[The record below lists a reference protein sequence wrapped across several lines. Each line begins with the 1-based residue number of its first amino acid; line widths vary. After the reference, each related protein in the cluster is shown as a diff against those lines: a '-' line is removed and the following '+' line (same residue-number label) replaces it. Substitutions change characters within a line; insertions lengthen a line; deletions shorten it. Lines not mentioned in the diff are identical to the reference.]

1 MNNNEE
7 ILDSKIDDLYMVFVI
22 NNQKYA
28 LSSKYITEIIEILP
42 ITKVPFLPEYMKGI
56 INLRSTIIPVMDAR
70 MRFGMEPIEYSE
82 RTCIIIIENEANK
95 IGLIVDAVNEV
106 LTIPPKQIMES
117 TKEKN
122 DLKVMSEKLEVIN
135 EQLAMKQKQKRKML
149 VNTLIVADVCLIILF
164 ILLAILGSPYQ
175 SWDYSDPEWSVI
187 GTLRHS
193 FEWVY
198 FKVAPLMV
206 FVITAI
212 LGIIFVKRNK

>member
-22 NNQKYA
+22 NNQIYA

-122 DLKVMSEKLEVIN
+122 DLKESFVNGISQINNDIQLILDCDSLVNIVGDMSNEIN
-135 EQLAMKQKQKRKML
+135 E
-149 VNTLIVADVCLIILF
+149 
-164 ILLAILGSPYQ
+164 
-175 SWDYSDPEWSVI
+175 
-187 GTLRHS
+187 
-193 FEWVY
+193 
-198 FKVAPLMV
+198 
-206 FVITAI
+206 
-212 LGIIFVKRNK
+212 

>member
-28 LSSKYITEIIEILP
+28 LSSKYMTEILEILP

-122 DLKVMSEKLEVIN
+122 DLKESFVNGISQINNDIQLILDCDSLVNIVGDMSNEIN
-135 EQLAMKQKQKRKML
+135 E
-149 VNTLIVADVCLIILF
+149 
-164 ILLAILGSPYQ
+164 
-175 SWDYSDPEWSVI
+175 
-187 GTLRHS
+187 
-193 FEWVY
+193 
-198 FKVAPLMV
+198 
-206 FVITAI
+206 
-212 LGIIFVKRNK
+212 

>member
-7 ILDSKIDDLYMVFVI
+7 ILYSKIDDLYMVFVI

-122 DLKVMSEKLEVIN
+122 DLKESFVNGISQINNDIQLILDCDSLVNIVGDMSNEIN
-135 EQLAMKQKQKRKML
+135 E
-149 VNTLIVADVCLIILF
+149 
-164 ILLAILGSPYQ
+164 
-175 SWDYSDPEWSVI
+175 
-187 GTLRHS
+187 
-193 FEWVY
+193 
-198 FKVAPLMV
+198 
-206 FVITAI
+206 
-212 LGIIFVKRNK
+212 

>member
-1 MNNNEE
+1 MNNSEE
-7 ILDSKIDDLYMVFVI
+7 ILDSKIDDLYMIFVI

-122 DLKVMSEKLEVIN
+122 DLKESFVNGISQINNDIQLILDCDSLVNIVGDMSNEIN
-135 EQLAMKQKQKRKML
+135 E
-149 VNTLIVADVCLIILF
+149 
-164 ILLAILGSPYQ
+164 
-175 SWDYSDPEWSVI
+175 
-187 GTLRHS
+187 
-193 FEWVY
+193 
-198 FKVAPLMV
+198 
-206 FVITAI
+206 
-212 LGIIFVKRNK
+212 

>member
-82 RTCIIIIENEANK
+82 RTCIIIIENESNK

-122 DLKVMSEKLEVIN
+122 DLKESFVNGISQINNDIQLILDCDSLVNIVGDMSNEIN
-135 EQLAMKQKQKRKML
+135 E
-149 VNTLIVADVCLIILF
+149 
-164 ILLAILGSPYQ
+164 
-175 SWDYSDPEWSVI
+175 
-187 GTLRHS
+187 
-193 FEWVY
+193 
-198 FKVAPLMV
+198 
-206 FVITAI
+206 
-212 LGIIFVKRNK
+212 

>member
-117 TKEKN
+117 TKQKN
-122 DLKVMSEKLEVIN
+122 DLKESFVNGISQINNDIQLILDCDSLVNIVGDMSNEIN
-135 EQLAMKQKQKRKML
+135 E
-149 VNTLIVADVCLIILF
+149 
-164 ILLAILGSPYQ
+164 
-175 SWDYSDPEWSVI
+175 
-187 GTLRHS
+187 
-193 FEWVY
+193 
-198 FKVAPLMV
+198 
-206 FVITAI
+206 
-212 LGIIFVKRNK
+212 

>member
-42 ITKVPFLPEYMKGI
+42 ITKVPFLPEYMNGI

-122 DLKVMSEKLEVIN
+122 DLKESFVNGISQINNDIQLILDCDSLVNIVGDMSNEIN
-135 EQLAMKQKQKRKML
+135 E
-149 VNTLIVADVCLIILF
+149 
-164 ILLAILGSPYQ
+164 
-175 SWDYSDPEWSVI
+175 
-187 GTLRHS
+187 
-193 FEWVY
+193 
-198 FKVAPLMV
+198 
-206 FVITAI
+206 
-212 LGIIFVKRNK
+212 

>member
-122 DLKVMSEKLEVIN
+122 DLKESFVNGISHINNDIQLILDCDSLVNIVGDMSNEIN
-135 EQLAMKQKQKRKML
+135 E
-149 VNTLIVADVCLIILF
+149 
-164 ILLAILGSPYQ
+164 
-175 SWDYSDPEWSVI
+175 
-187 GTLRHS
+187 
-193 FEWVY
+193 
-198 FKVAPLMV
+198 
-206 FVITAI
+206 
-212 LGIIFVKRNK
+212 

>member
-106 LTIPPKQIMES
+106 LTIPPKQIMEP

-122 DLKVMSEKLEVIN
+122 DLKESFVNGISQINNDIQLILDCDSLVNIVGDMSNEIN
-135 EQLAMKQKQKRKML
+135 E
-149 VNTLIVADVCLIILF
+149 
-164 ILLAILGSPYQ
+164 
-175 SWDYSDPEWSVI
+175 
-187 GTLRHS
+187 
-193 FEWVY
+193 
-198 FKVAPLMV
+198 
-206 FVITAI
+206 
-212 LGIIFVKRNK
+212 

>member
-82 RTCIIIIENEANK
+82 RTCIIIFENEANK

-122 DLKVMSEKLEVIN
+122 DLKESFVNGISQINNDIQLILDCDSLVNIVGDMSNEIN
-135 EQLAMKQKQKRKML
+135 E
-149 VNTLIVADVCLIILF
+149 
-164 ILLAILGSPYQ
+164 
-175 SWDYSDPEWSVI
+175 
-187 GTLRHS
+187 
-193 FEWVY
+193 
-198 FKVAPLMV
+198 
-206 FVITAI
+206 
-212 LGIIFVKRNK
+212 

>member
-7 ILDSKIDDLYMVFVI
+7 ILDSKIDDLYMIFVI
-22 NNQKYA
+22 SNQKYA

-122 DLKVMSEKLEVIN
+122 DLKESFVNGISQINNDIQLILDCDSLVNIVGDMSNEIN
-135 EQLAMKQKQKRKML
+135 E
-149 VNTLIVADVCLIILF
+149 
-164 ILLAILGSPYQ
+164 
-175 SWDYSDPEWSVI
+175 
-187 GTLRHS
+187 
-193 FEWVY
+193 
-198 FKVAPLMV
+198 
-206 FVITAI
+206 
-212 LGIIFVKRNK
+212 

>member
-70 MRFGMEPIEYSE
+70 MRSGMEPIEYSE

-122 DLKVMSEKLEVIN
+122 DLKESFVNGISQINNDIQLILDCDSLVNIVGDMSNEIN
-135 EQLAMKQKQKRKML
+135 E
-149 VNTLIVADVCLIILF
+149 
-164 ILLAILGSPYQ
+164 
-175 SWDYSDPEWSVI
+175 
-187 GTLRHS
+187 
-193 FEWVY
+193 
-198 FKVAPLMV
+198 
-206 FVITAI
+206 
-212 LGIIFVKRNK
+212 

>member
-82 RTCIIIIENEANK
+82 RTCIIIIENEENK
-95 IGLIVDAVNEV
+95 IGLIVDSVNEV

-122 DLKVMSEKLEVIN
+122 DLKESFVNGISQINNDIQLILDCDSLVNIVGDMSNEIN
-135 EQLAMKQKQKRKML
+135 E
-149 VNTLIVADVCLIILF
+149 
-164 ILLAILGSPYQ
+164 
-175 SWDYSDPEWSVI
+175 
-187 GTLRHS
+187 
-193 FEWVY
+193 
-198 FKVAPLMV
+198 
-206 FVITAI
+206 
-212 LGIIFVKRNK
+212 

>member
-1 MNNNEE
+1 
-7 ILDSKIDDLYMVFVI
+7 MVFVI

-122 DLKVMSEKLEVIN
+122 DLKESFVNGISQIN
-135 EQLAMKQKQKRKML
+135 NDIQLILDCDSL
-149 VNTLIVADVCLIILF
+149 VNIV
-164 ILLAILGSPYQ
+164 
-175 SWDYSDPEWSVI
+175 
-187 GTLRHS
+187 
-193 FEWVY
+193 
-198 FKVAPLMV
+198 
-206 FVITAI
+206 
-212 LGIIFVKRNK
+212 

>member
-117 TKEKN
+117 TKQKN
-122 DLKVMSEKLEVIN
+122 DLKESFVNGISQINNDIQLILDCDSLVNIVGDMNNEIN
-135 EQLAMKQKQKRKML
+135 E
-149 VNTLIVADVCLIILF
+149 
-164 ILLAILGSPYQ
+164 
-175 SWDYSDPEWSVI
+175 
-187 GTLRHS
+187 
-193 FEWVY
+193 
-198 FKVAPLMV
+198 
-206 FVITAI
+206 
-212 LGIIFVKRNK
+212 

>member
-70 MRFGMEPIEYSE
+70 MRFWHGNLLEYSE

-122 DLKVMSEKLEVIN
+122 DLKESFVNGISQINNDIQLILDCDSLVNIVGDMSNEIN
-135 EQLAMKQKQKRKML
+135 E
-149 VNTLIVADVCLIILF
+149 
-164 ILLAILGSPYQ
+164 
-175 SWDYSDPEWSVI
+175 
-187 GTLRHS
+187 
-193 FEWVY
+193 
-198 FKVAPLMV
+198 
-206 FVITAI
+206 
-212 LGIIFVKRNK
+212 

>member
-28 LSSKYITEIIEILP
+28 LSSKYIT
-42 ITKVPFLPEYMKGI
+42 FLPEYMKGI

-122 DLKVMSEKLEVIN
+122 DLKESFVNGISQINNDIQLILDCDSLVNIVGDMSNEIN
-135 EQLAMKQKQKRKML
+135 E
-149 VNTLIVADVCLIILF
+149 
-164 ILLAILGSPYQ
+164 
-175 SWDYSDPEWSVI
+175 
-187 GTLRHS
+187 
-193 FEWVY
+193 
-198 FKVAPLMV
+198 
-206 FVITAI
+206 
-212 LGIIFVKRNK
+212 

>member
-22 NNQKYA
+22 NKQKYA

-122 DLKVMSEKLEVIN
+122 DLKESFVNGISQINNDIQLILDCDSLVNIVGDMSNEIN
-135 EQLAMKQKQKRKML
+135 E
-149 VNTLIVADVCLIILF
+149 
-164 ILLAILGSPYQ
+164 
-175 SWDYSDPEWSVI
+175 
-187 GTLRHS
+187 
-193 FEWVY
+193 
-198 FKVAPLMV
+198 
-206 FVITAI
+206 
-212 LGIIFVKRNK
+212 

>member
-122 DLKVMSEKLEVIN
+122 NLKESFVNGISQINNDIQLILDCDSLVNIVGDMSNEIN
-135 EQLAMKQKQKRKML
+135 E
-149 VNTLIVADVCLIILF
+149 
-164 ILLAILGSPYQ
+164 
-175 SWDYSDPEWSVI
+175 
-187 GTLRHS
+187 
-193 FEWVY
+193 
-198 FKVAPLMV
+198 
-206 FVITAI
+206 
-212 LGIIFVKRNK
+212 

>member
-28 LSSKYITEIIEILP
+28 LSSKYITEMIEILP

-122 DLKVMSEKLEVIN
+122 DLKESFVNGISQINNDIQLILDCDSLVNIVGDMSNEIN
-135 EQLAMKQKQKRKML
+135 E
-149 VNTLIVADVCLIILF
+149 
-164 ILLAILGSPYQ
+164 
-175 SWDYSDPEWSVI
+175 
-187 GTLRHS
+187 
-193 FEWVY
+193 
-198 FKVAPLMV
+198 
-206 FVITAI
+206 
-212 LGIIFVKRNK
+212 

>member
-70 MRFGMEPIEYSE
+70 MRFGMEPIEHSE

-122 DLKVMSEKLEVIN
+122 DLKESFVNGISQINNDIQLILDCDSLVNIVGDMSNEIN
-135 EQLAMKQKQKRKML
+135 E
-149 VNTLIVADVCLIILF
+149 
-164 ILLAILGSPYQ
+164 
-175 SWDYSDPEWSVI
+175 
-187 GTLRHS
+187 
-193 FEWVY
+193 
-198 FKVAPLMV
+198 
-206 FVITAI
+206 
-212 LGIIFVKRNK
+212 